1 MERSEC
7 RRYDPCLKNIVTA
20 SNDIRKFLEYEISLS
35 TLRDWK
41 KNGVRE
47 FFTILEL
54 DLTTSGFVSEN
65 MPLKA
70 KLAAV
75 AAAARTLPPSK
86 PSKPREFHPQL
97 LTDPKL
103 SLSTHPARVS
113 TLDKHSSG
121 QKAVAT
127 FGTLFEAN
135 RRT

>member
-54 DLTTSGFVSEN
+54 DLTTSGLVSEN

-75 AAAARTLPPSK
+75 AAAARTRP

-97 LTDPKL
+97 LTDPDL

-135 RRT
+135 HRT